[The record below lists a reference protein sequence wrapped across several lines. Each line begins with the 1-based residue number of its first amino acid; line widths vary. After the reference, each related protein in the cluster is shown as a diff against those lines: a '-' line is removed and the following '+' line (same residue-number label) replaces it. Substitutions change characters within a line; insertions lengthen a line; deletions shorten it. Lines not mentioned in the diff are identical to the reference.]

1 MKTAPLAAL
10 VLCLACG
17 SSDPSEPARAA
28 VETAPEE
35 TAPEETAPEE
45 TAPDETAP
53 DETAPDPAAPL
64 PTPVQPVHGA
74 TAWGVYLA
82 AAPDGRD
89 PAVTGALER
98 LRARGIEGGG
108 SGDLGCDDGAAQA
121 LGLPPSHIAASVAFG
136 SREDADRFVAAWP
149 EPVLGVAEF
158 TAYCR
163 D

>member
-1 MKTAPLAAL
+1 MVTCYGASKVYFTDVTKKFQRDDVVRAAL
-10 VLCLACG
+10 LNIMNQG
-17 SSDPSEPARAA
+17 QQ
-28 VETAPEE
+28 VEASAPEE
-35 TAPEETAPEE
+35 A
-45 TAPDETAP
+45 AP